1 VEFGG
6 MIAMSG
12 FDPTDFNITA
22 DGKQM
27 RISYPEGMTTYVN
40 AALVLRGT
48 MQALVLSGDADV
60 YYARYVAPIDASEGW
75 IGLLGG
81 LTAGGGAVTPVS
93 YASTTNSGVALTYDI
108 SIHMNTQPIIQGN
121 QASLEASADL
131 HIGGTY
137 DRPAITGDIEI
148 QSGQV
153 SFNGYRYNIRRG
165 LIALDNPNRL
175 DPSFDLEIDTRA
187 RSAGQTYDVTL
198 RLAGTISRFTKEISS
213 EPYLSEIEAIALL
226 LGASADVRQSEQ
238 RRVAPEV
245 AQQQMMGQ
253 LLAQLATSTVTN
265 RVGTV
270 FTEVLPIDTFQITP
284 VLTNEVALQTLNPSA
299 RVTIGTRITN
309 KAYLT
314 YSRAVGAL
322 QDEIILIE
330 YDQSN
335 RLSWLLSRNEDKTFA
350 LDFRFRYIF

>member
-1 VEFGG
+1 
-6 MIAMSG
+6 MIAMDG
-12 FDPTDFNITA
+12 FEPTDFNITA

-27 RISYPEGMTTYVN
+27 RISNYPEGLTTYVN
-40 AALVLRGT
+40 AALLLRGT

-75 IGLLGG
+75 LGLAAG
-81 LTAGGGAVTPVS
+81 LTAGGGAAAPVS
-93 YASTTNSGVALTYDI
+93 FAGTTNSGVPLTYDI

-131 HIGGTY
+131 RIGGSY
-137 DRPAITGDIEI
+137 DRPSITGDIEI

-153 SFNGYRYNIRRG
+153 SFNGYRYFIRRG
-165 LIALDNPNRL
+165 LIALDNPNRI

-187 RSAGQTYDVTL
+187 RSAGQTYEVTL
-198 RLAGTISRFTKEISS
+198 RLAGTMSRFTKEISS

-226 LGASADVRQSEQ
+226 LGASADVRQTEQ
-238 RRVAPEV
+238 RRVTPEA

-350 LDFRFRYIF
+350 LDFRFRYVF